1 MYHLS
6 ALECLENNVFLCE
19 QHNHIDEN
27 VSTDSA
33 PLFVQLGVII
43 AANLWDLGR
52 VVLKISISPE

>member
-1 MYHLS
+1 MSGKY
-6 ALECLENNVFLCE
+6 VFLCE

-27 VSTDSA
+27 VSIDSA
-33 PLFVQLGVII
+33 PLFVQLAVII